1 MIFQHSR
8 FQIWNSSQH
17 PYRHSLDDFAYSNP
31 SLPGVSTVQSAIDY
45 MVAVLYPQSQAAVAT
60 VGALPAGG
68 NTINDFRVVQDD
80 GDGKAAGYRWEQRE
94 GEAVASWHKIY
105 DLDWGTDSI
114 LQGFLGKTQDI
125 YIKQWGY
132 DDLDVSGAAVT
143 GLFAGQS
150 IYGGATANTNLT
162 LLANSG
168 DGVGAGTGFVQ
179 VGDNFRPTVTSAY
192 SSGTTSERWLKIW
205 SDTAGIGTMAV
216 AGGSITD
223 SSGAIS
229 FDNENL
235 TTTGTLTTG
244 TLLLGSASITDS
256 SGTISFDNENLT
268 TTGTLTAGNVSAL
281 GSASSFLS
289 GTTFGT
295 LVLGSGSI
303 TDTSGGIS
311 FDNENLVTT
320 GNVTGA
326 ALTGSTVNGGNLR
339 LTGNILSS
347 LDTDGNIA
355 LTPDGTGIVN
365 VTKALTT
372 VGITATG
379 TVGVTGDVTVDN
391 LRLDGNTISSTDVNG
406 TIDLSPNG
414 TGDVTTS
421 GQFRPTTNGTLD
433 LGAASAR
440 WSTAHIST
448 GISDGTTVM
457 GSSTLQSLRNATG
470 TVTGQ
475 SLFWNNGT
483 GLWEV
488 SAPDTEIDH
497 GSISGL
503 GDDDHLQYALL
514 AGRAGGQSLIG
525 GTVASN
531 NLDLEST
538 SNVTK
543 GFVQTKDSFRAFT
556 DASYSGGWSGADLGG
571 ASNRFRHFYSAGEF
585 FGLRLENVGALPSP
599 STQNIG
605 RLVYLTTTKDVYVD
619 IGTSLKK
626 IDQDKFLSDTSW
638 NGTDTTKDV
647 DVSSEISDARRA
659 IWALH
664 DNTNDY
670 DRIYCSIKATSA
682 TNVRITVGTALPAG
696 SYRLIGIE

>member
-8 FQIWNSSQH
+8 FQIWNANQH

-31 SLPGVSTVQSAIDY
+31 ALPGTSTVQGALDY
-45 MVAVLYPQSQAAVAT
+45 ITAVLYPQSKPAVAN
-60 VGALPAGG
+60 VAALPAAG
-68 NTINDFRVVQDD
+68 NTINDMRVVSDD
-80 GDGKAAGYRWEQRE
+80 GDGKAAAYRWEQRE
-94 GEAVASWHKIY
+94 GDVAAQWYKIY

-125 YIKQWGY
+125 YVKQWGY
-132 DDLDVSGAAVT
+132 NDLDASGTAIV
-143 GLFAGQS
+143 GLLAGQS
-150 IYGGATANTNLT
+150 IYGGASASTNLT
-162 LLANSG
+162 LFANSG
-168 DGVGAGTGFVQ
+168 DGTGADTGFVQ
-179 VGDNFRPTVTSAY
+179 VGDNFRPTTNSTF

-205 SDTAGIGTMAV
+205 SVTAGIGTMTI

-235 TTTGTLTTG
+235 TTTGTLTVG

-256 SGTISFDNENLT
+256 SGTIDFANENLT

-281 GSASSFLS
+281 GSSSSFLS

-295 LVLGSGSI
+295 LVLGSASI
-303 TDTSGGIS
+303 TDTSGTIDFS
-311 FDNENLVTT
+311 NENLTTT
-320 GNVTGA
+320 GVVTGGTI
-326 ALTGSTVNGGNLR
+326 TGTSTVNGGNLR

-347 LDTDGNIA
+347 TDTDGNIV
-355 LTPDGTGIVN
+355 LTPNGTGIVN

-379 TVGVTGDVTVDN
+379 TVGVTGAVTVDN
-391 LRLDGNTISSTDVNG
+391 LRLDGNTISSTNTNG
-406 TIDLSPNG
+406 TLDLSPNG
-414 TGDVTTS
+414 TGDLTS
-421 GQFRPTTNGTLD
+421 SARFRPTTNGTLD
-433 LGAASAR
+433 LGAGSAR
-440 WSTAHIST
+440 WNLLYLAG
-448 GISDGTTVM
+448 GINDGTTTI
-457 GSSTLQSLRNATG
+457 SSATLQSLRNATG

-503 GDDDHLQYALL
+503 GDDDHTQYFYIT
-514 AGRAGGQSLIG
+514 GRSGGQNLYG
-525 GTVASN
+525 GTVAGN
-531 NLDLEST
+531 NLTLY
-538 SNVTK
+538 SNSDDNLTGAIRFASLLRPSQDNLFDFGAVAQR
-543 GFVQTKDSFRAFT
+543 VKDI
-556 DASYSGGWSGADLGG
+556 YMSGEAI
-571 ASNRFRHFYSAGEF
+571 
-585 FGLRLENVGALPSP
+585 GLRVENVGAVPTPSVQ
-599 STQNIG
+599 SVG
-605 RLVYLTTTKDVYVD
+605 RLVYLTTTNDVYVD
-619 IGTSLKK
+619 TGTALKK
-626 IDQDKFLSDTSW
+626 IDQDKFVSDTVW
-638 NGTDTTKDV
+638 NGSDTTKDV
-647 DVSSEISDARRA
+647 DVSSEITDARRS